1 MTSTTTPSGIMA
13 AFTEQSL
20 YRCPCGFVGDIDD
33 FGFLAADDGNWF
45 CNRCFVEFSPQE
57 HVHMTPAERLTA
69 LHTWLLACTS
79 RGPEPVTQMCHDLK
93 TARAN
98 GIAWEGVP
106 EDGIT
111 MQEMLVK
118 LEADGRA
125 VRNEPGGTLWRWA
138 PGRVKEAVEKQASL
152 F

>member
-1 MTSTTTPSGIMA
+1 MNQLT
-13 AFTEQSL
+13 L
-20 YRCPCGFVGDIDD
+20 
-33 FGFLAADDGNWF
+33 
-45 CNRCFVEFSPQE
+45 
-57 HVHMTPAERLTA
+57 AERLDA
-69 LHTWLLACTS
+69 LHKWLYACTR

-98 GIAWEGVP
+98 GIPWEGVP

-111 MQEMLVK
+111 MQEMLCK

-138 PGRVKEAVEKQASL
+138 EGKERPPIETQKGL